1 MGRAGFEPA
10 TDGYESAA
18 AAHSRA
24 KPGRNA
30 TTMRAHHLTAVRAA
44 ANEQPS
50 AWGYVGRP
58 PCPVRSPRPGDRPIL
73 ALRPRSPITGML
85 LDRSGVQLESGP
97 PRELGGDRCVPML
110 VFSAFAGDFTVSP
123 NLARRPG
130 QDSNLR
136 PAAQK
141 AVPTQTTAKDGRH
154 ESPANATFL
163 RPRRRALRIA
173 ERSAARTFGPLL
185 GHSGP
190 RELGGLDAAS
200 PGAKWRRNV
209 ATTSCQ
215 ARRYWSSSLIPG
227 RSDAQCQ
234 AGPARRGRGQRGP
247 RRSAWTTRKSTSQ
260 RPTPARFHSR
270 CQRPSRADAGSHR
283 RPGKAPGCDAGDSS
297 VSRKAQLEAGVLARM
312 DGGSDGIVPAS
323 RRGCRE

>member
-1 MGRAGFEPA
+1 VIVQFSLSGLGHRSPGCC
-10 TDGYESAA
+10 SIAA
-18 AAHSRA
+18 AFSSNRARPASWAATGASQCSFSRRLQA
-24 KPGRNA
+24 ISRSRLTAPSAPGRIR
-30 TTMRAHHLTAVRAA
+30 T
-44 ANEQPS
+44 
-50 AWGYVGRP
+50 
-58 PCPVRSPRPGDRPIL
+58 CDPRL
-73 ALRPRSPITGML
+73 
-85 LDRSGVQLESGP
+85 
-97 PRELGGDRCVPML
+97 
-110 VFSAFAGDFTVSP
+110 
-123 NLARRPG
+123 RRPC
-130 QDSNLR
+130 R
-136 PAAQK
+136 PKRQ
-141 AVPTQTTAKDGRH
+141 QNDGRH

-234 AGPARRGRGQRGP
+234 AGPARRGRGHRGP

-270 CQRPSRADAGSHR
+270 CQHPSRADAGSHR
-283 RPGKAPGCDAGDSS
+283 RPGKAPGCDPGDSS